1 MSENQRAEGVDRPAV
16 KTRTMEV
23 VVALLLLLIGAMVAI
38 DSYRLGARWG
48 DDGPQSGYFPFY
60 IGLIICISSTITLVQ
75 ALAGKLGPNVSF
87 VDRGALRQVLSV
99 LIPAGLYIL
108 GIQLIGIYVASMV
121 YIAVFMRWL
130 GHYSW
135 RKSAALGAAV
145 SIFVFMMF
153 EIWFQVPLYRGALF
167 DPLSLIGY

>member
-1 MSENQRAEGVDRPAV
+1 MGENHRAEAADRPAV

-23 VVALLLLLIGAMVAI
+23 VVALLLFLIGAMVAT

-48 DDGPQSGYFPFY
+48 EDGPQSGYFPFY
-60 IGLIICISSTITLVQ
+60 IGLIICVSSLVTLAQ
-75 ALAGKLGPNVSF
+75 ALTGKLGPSVSF
-87 VDRGALRQVLSV
+87 VDRGPLRQVFAV
-99 LIPAGLYIL
+99 LIPAALYIL

-135 RKSAALGAAV
+135 RKSVLLGIAV
-145 SIFVFMMF
+145 SIFVFVLF
-153 EIWFQVPLYRGALF
+153 EIWFQVPLYRGTLF

>member
-1 MSENQRAEGVDRPAV
+1 MSENHREEGADRPAV
-16 KTRTMEV
+16 KTRTMEI
-23 VVALLLLLIGAMVAI
+23 VVALLLFVIGAMVSI

-48 DDGPQSGYFPFY
+48 EDGPQSGYFPFY
-60 IGLIICISSTITLVQ
+60 IGLIICISSAVTLVQ

-87 VDRGALRQVLSV
+87 VDRGPLRQVFAV
-99 LIPAGLYIL
+99 LIPAALYIL
-108 GIQLIGIYVASMV
+108 GIQLIGIYVASMA

-135 RKSAALGAAV
+135 PKSIFIGLAV
-145 SIFVFMMF
+145 SIFVFVMF
-153 EIWFQVPLYRGALF
+153 EVWFKVPLYRGTVF